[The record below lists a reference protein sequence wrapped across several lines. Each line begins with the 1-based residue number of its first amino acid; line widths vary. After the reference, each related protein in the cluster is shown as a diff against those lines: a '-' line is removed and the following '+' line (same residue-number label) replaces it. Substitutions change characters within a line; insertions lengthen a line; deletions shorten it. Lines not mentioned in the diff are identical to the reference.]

1 MCKMGAADAPA
12 GGGRHALSAQGNP
25 PIMTARSLLAL
36 AATLLVV
43 APAVAQMPA
52 AGAAQ
57 QDPVVARVNGAEL
70 HRSEVLAARQ
80 MLPAQVQQ
88 IPFEQVYP
96 QLLDN
101 LVTNMLAAQAGR
113 KQKLADD
120 PEVKKRLQWAQDQLI
135 EQAYFARYF
144 KSAITD
150 DRIKQRY
157 DQYIKDQKPQD
168 QVNAKHILV
177 KTEDEAKAVI
187 ADLKKGGDFATIAKD
202 KSNDPGT
209 KATGGDLGW
218 FTKDEMVPE
227 FADAA
232 FKLQKGQYTETPVKT
247 QFGYHVILL
256 VDRRTAPPPSMEEAR
271 PQLVTLLQRELLDQ
285 KVKELRASAKIE
297 TFNLDGSKP
306 EALTPAPAAPAA
318 PAGPAKKP

>member
-1 MCKMGAADAPA
+1 M
-12 GGGRHALSAQGNP
+12 
-25 PIMTARSLLAL
+25 
-36 AATLLVV
+36 LLVV
-43 APAVAQMPA
+43 TSAAAQTPAPATGAAP

-57 QDPVVARVNGAEL
+57 QDPVVARVNGTEL

-88 IPFEQVYP
+88 IPFDQVYP
-96 QLLDN
+96 QLLDS
-101 LVTNMLAAQAGR
+101 LVTNLLAAQAGR

-120 PEVKKRLQWAQDQLI
+120 PEVKKRLQWAQDQII
-135 EQAYFARYF
+135 EEVYLGRYIR
-144 KSAITD
+144 SAMTD
-150 DRIKQRY
+150 DRIKARY
-157 DQYIKDQKPQD
+157 DQFVKDQKPQD

-187 ADLKKGGDFATIAKD
+187 ADLKGGGDFAAIAKE

-227 FADAA
+227 FAEAA
-232 FKLQKGQYTETPVKT
+232 FKLQKGQYTDTPVKT
-247 QFGYHVILL
+247 QFGYHVIMLS
-256 VDRRTAPPPSMEEAR
+256 DRRTAPPPTMEEAR
-271 PQLVTLLQRELLDQ
+271 PQVVALLQRELIEQ
-285 KVKELRASAKIE
+285 KVKELRTSAKIE

-306 EALTPAPAAPAA
+306 SATPAPAAPAA
-318 PAGPAKKP
+318 PAKPKP

>member
-1 MCKMGAADAPA
+1 MCKMSAAAPVPA
-12 GGGRHALSAQGNP
+12 SACMQGNP
-25 PIMTARSLLAL
+25 PIMTVRSLIAL
-36 AATLLVV
+36 AAMLLVV
-43 APAVAQMPA
+43 IPAAAQTPAPGAAP

-57 QDPVVARVNGAEL
+57 QDPVVARVNGTEL
-70 HRSEVLAARQ
+70 RRSEVLAARQ

-88 IPFEQVYP
+88 IPFDQVYP
-96 QLLDN
+96 QLLDT
-101 LVTNMLAAQAGR
+101 LVTNLLAAQAGR

-120 PEVKKRLQWAQDQLI
+120 PEVKKRLQWAQDQII
-135 EQAYFARYF
+135 EEVYLSRYIRG
-144 KSAITD
+144 AMTD
-150 DRIKQRY
+150 DRIKARY
-157 DQYIKDQKPQD
+157 DQFLKDQKPQD

-187 ADLKKGGDFATIAKD
+187 ADLKGGGDFAAIAKE

-227 FADAA
+227 FAEAA

-256 VDRRTAPPPSMEEAR
+256 VDRRTAPPPSMDEAR
-271 PQLVTLLQRELLDQ
+271 PQVVALLQRELIEQ
-285 KVKELRASAKIE
+285 KVKELRTGAKIE

-306 EALTPAPAAPAA
+306 SATPAPAAPAA
-318 PAGPAKKP
+318 PAKPKP

>member
-1 MCKMGAADAPA
+1 
-12 GGGRHALSAQGNP
+12 
-25 PIMTARSLLAL
+25 MTVRSLIAL
-36 AATLLVV
+36 AAMLLVV
-43 APAVAQMPA
+43 TPATAQTPAPGAAP

-57 QDPVVARVNGAEL
+57 QDPVVARVNGTEL
-70 HRSEVLAARQ
+70 RRSEVLAARQ

-88 IPFEQVYP
+88 IPFDQVYP
-96 QLLDN
+96 QLLDT
-101 LVTNMLAAQAGR
+101 LVTNLLAAQAGR

-120 PEVKKRLQWAQDQLI
+120 PEVKKRLQWAQDQII
-135 EQAYFARYF
+135 EEVYLSRYIRG
-144 KSAITD
+144 AMTD
-150 DRIKQRY
+150 DRIKARY
-157 DQYIKDQKPQD
+157 DQFLKDQKPQD

-187 ADLKKGGDFATIAKD
+187 ADLKGGGDFAAIAKE

-227 FADAA
+227 FAEAA

-256 VDRRTAPPPSMEEAR
+256 VDRRTAPAPSMEEAR
-271 PQLVTLLQRELLDQ
+271 PQVVALLQRELIEQ
-285 KVKELRASAKIE
+285 KVKELRTGAKIE

-306 EALTPAPAAPAA
+306 SATPAPAAPTA
-318 PAGPAKKP
+318 PAKPKP

>member
-1 MCKMGAADAPA
+1 
-12 GGGRHALSAQGNP
+12 
-25 PIMTARSLLAL
+25 MTVRSLIAL
-36 AATLLVV
+36 AAMLLVV
-43 APAVAQMPA
+43 TSAAAQTPAPATGAAP

-57 QDPVVARVNGAEL
+57 QDPVVARVNGTEL

-88 IPFEQVYP
+88 IPFDQVYP
-96 QLLDN
+96 QLLDS
-101 LVTNMLAAQAGR
+101 LVTNLLAAQAGR

-120 PEVKKRLQWAQDQLI
+120 PEVKKRLQWAQDQII
-135 EQAYFARYF
+135 EEVYLGRYIR
-144 KSAITD
+144 SAMTD
-150 DRIKQRY
+150 DRIKARY
-157 DQYIKDQKPQD
+157 DQFVKDQKPQD

-187 ADLKKGGDFATIAKD
+187 ADLKGGGDFAAIAKE

-227 FADAA
+227 FAEAA
-232 FKLQKGQYTETPVKT
+232 FKLQKGQYTDTPVKT
-247 QFGYHVILL
+247 QFGYHVIMLA
-256 VDRRTAPPPSMEEAR
+256 DRRTAPPPTMEEAR
-271 PQLVTLLQRELLDQ
+271 PQVVALLQRELIEQ
-285 KVKELRASAKIE
+285 KVKELRTSAKIE

-306 EALTPAPAAPAA
+306 SATPAPAAPAA
-318 PAGPAKKP
+318 PAKPKP

>member
-1 MCKMGAADAPA
+1 M
-12 GGGRHALSAQGNP
+12 
-25 PIMTARSLLAL
+25 IVRSLLAL
-36 AATLLVV
+36 AAALVIV
-43 APAVAQMPA
+43 TPAAAQTAAPA

-57 QDPVVARVNGAEL
+57 QDPVVARVNGGEI
-70 HRSEVLAARQ
+70 HRSQVLAARQ

-96 QLLDN
+96 QLLDTM
-101 LVTNMLAAQAGR
+101 VTNMLASQAGR

-120 PEVKKRLQWAQDQLI
+120 PEVKKQMQFAQDQII
-135 EQAYFARYF
+135 EEVYLRRYVL
-144 KSAITD
+144 SAITD
-150 DRIKQRY
+150 DKVKARY
-157 DQYIKDQKPQD
+157 DQFVKEQKPQD

-187 ADLKKGGDFATIAKD
+187 DDLKKGGDFAAIAKE

-247 QFGYHVILL
+247 QFGYHVIML
-256 VDRRTAPPPSMEEAR
+256 VDRRTAPPPTMEEAR
-271 PQLVTLLQRELLDQ
+271 PQVVALLQRELLDA
-285 KVKELRASAKIE
+285 KVKELRTGAKVE
-297 TFNLDGSKP
+297 VFNLDGSKP
-306 EALTPAPAAPAA
+306 TGAPAAAPAA
-318 PAGPAKKP
+318 PKP

>member
-1 MCKMGAADAPA
+1 
-12 GGGRHALSAQGNP
+12 
-25 PIMTARSLLAL
+25 MTVRTLLAL
-36 AATLLVV
+36 AAALAIATPIL
-43 APAVAQMPA
+43 AQAAGQTPAPA
-52 AGAAQ
+52 AGAAAQ
-57 QDPVVARVNGAEL
+57 PDPVVARVNGTEI
-70 HRSEVLAARQ
+70 HRSEVLAARA

-101 LVTNMLAAQAGR
+101 LVSNMLASQAGR

-120 PEVKKRLQWAQDQLI
+120 PEVKKRLQFAQDQII
-135 EQAYFARYF
+135 EEVYLRRYITA
-144 KSAITD
+144 AITD
-150 DRIKQRY
+150 DKVKARY
-157 DQYIKDQKPQD
+157 DQFVKEQKPQD

-187 ADLKKGGDFATIAKD
+187 DDLKKGGDFAAIAKE

-256 VDRRTAPPPSMEEAR
+256 VDRRTAPPPTMEEAR
-271 PQLVTLLQRELLDQ
+271 PQVVALLQRELLDQ
-285 KVKELRASAKIE
+285 KVKELRTSAKIE
-297 TFNLDGSKP
+297 VFNLDGSKP
-306 EALTPAPAAPAA
+306 TGAPAAAPAAPAA
-318 PAGPAKKP
+318 PKP

>member
-1 MCKMGAADAPA
+1 MCKMCAAAPEPA
-12 GGGRHALSAQGNP
+12 SACMQGNP
-25 PIMTARSLLAL
+25 SIMTVRSLIAL
-36 AATLLVV
+36 AAMLLVV
-43 APAVAQMPA
+43 TSAAAQTPAPATGAAP

-57 QDPVVARVNGAEL
+57 QDPVVARVNGTEL

-88 IPFEQVYP
+88 IPFDQVYP
-96 QLLDN
+96 QLLDS
-101 LVTNMLAAQAGR
+101 LVTNLLAAQAGR

-120 PEVKKRLQWAQDQLI
+120 PEVKKRLQWAQDQII
-135 EQAYFARYF
+135 EEVYLGRYIR
-144 KSAITD
+144 SAMTD
-150 DRIKQRY
+150 DRIKARY
-157 DQYIKDQKPQD
+157 DQFVKDQKPQD

-187 ADLKKGGDFATIAKD
+187 TDLKGGGDFAAIAKE

-227 FADAA
+227 FAEAA

-247 QFGYHVILL
+247 QFG
-256 VDRRTAPPPSMEEAR
+256 
-271 PQLVTLLQRELLDQ
+271 
-285 KVKELRASAKIE
+285 
-297 TFNLDGSKP
+297 
-306 EALTPAPAAPAA
+306 
-318 PAGPAKKP
+318 

>member
-1 MCKMGAADAPA
+1 
-12 GGGRHALSAQGNP
+12 
-25 PIMTARSLLAL
+25 MTVRSLIAL
-36 AATLLVV
+36 AATLLFVT
-43 APAVAQMPA
+43 PAVAQA
-52 AGAAQ
+52 QASGAAP

-101 LVTNMLAAQAGR
+101 LVTNLLAAQAGR

-120 PEVKKRLQWAQDQLI
+120 PEVKKRLQWAQDQII
-135 EQAYFARYF
+135 EEVYLSRYIR
-144 KSAITD
+144 SSITD

-157 DQYIKDQKPQD
+157 DQYLKEQKPQD

-177 KTEDEAKAVI
+177 KTEDEAKAII
-187 ADLKKGGDFATIAKD
+187 ADLKKGGDFAAIAKD

-232 FKLQKGQYTETPVKT
+232 FKMQKGQYTETPIKT

-256 VDRRTAPPPSMEEAR
+256 VDRRTAPPPTIEEAR
-271 PQLVTLLQRELLDQ
+271 PQVVALLQRELLDQ
-285 KVKELRASAKIE
+285 KVKELRNGAKIE

-306 EALTPAPAAPAA
+306 APGTPAPAA

>member
-1 MCKMGAADAPA
+1 M
-12 GGGRHALSAQGNP
+12 
-25 PIMTARSLLAL
+25 
-36 AATLLVV
+36 LLVV
-43 APAVAQMPA
+43 TSAAAQTPAPATGAAP

-57 QDPVVARVNGAEL
+57 QDPVVARVNGTEL

-88 IPFEQVYP
+88 IPFDQVYP
-96 QLLDN
+96 QLLDS
-101 LVTNMLAAQAGR
+101 LVTNLLAAQAGR

-120 PEVKKRLQWAQDQLI
+120 PEVKKRLQWAQDQII
-135 EQAYFARYF
+135 EEVYLGRYIR
-144 KSAITD
+144 SAMTD
-150 DRIKQRY
+150 DRIKARY
-157 DQYIKDQKPQD
+157 DQFVKDQKPQD

-187 ADLKKGGDFATIAKD
+187 ADLKGGGYFAAIAKE

-227 FADAA
+227 FAEAA

-247 QFGYHVILL
+247 QFGYHVIML
-256 VDRRTAPPPSMEEAR
+256 VDRRTAPPPTMEEAR
-271 PQLVTLLQRELLDQ
+271 PQVVALLQRELIEQ
-285 KVKELRASAKIE
+285 KVKELRTSAKIE

-306 EALTPAPAAPAA
+306 SATPAPAAPAA
-318 PAGPAKKP
+318 PAKPKP

>member
-1 MCKMGAADAPA
+1 
-12 GGGRHALSAQGNP
+12 
-25 PIMTARSLLAL
+25 MTVRSLLASATML
-36 AATLLVV
+36 LMAA
-43 APAVAQMPA
+43 APTMAQTPA
-52 AGAAQ
+52 AAA
-57 QDPVVARVNGAEL
+57 QDPVVARVNGTEL
-70 HRSEVLAARQ
+70 RRSEVLAARE

-88 IPFEQVYP
+88 MPFEQIYP
-96 QLLDN
+96 QLLDT

-120 PEVKKRLQWAQDQLI
+120 PEVKKRLQWAQDQI
-135 EQAYFARYF
+135 
-144 KSAITD
+144 
-150 DRIKQRY
+150 
-157 DQYIKDQKPQD
+157 IKDQKPQD

-187 ADLKKGGDFATIAKD
+187 ADLKKGADFAAIAKD

-227 FADAA
+227 FAEAA

-256 VDRRTAPPPSMEEAR
+256 VDRRTAPPPSLEEAR
-271 PQLVTLLQRELLDQ
+271 PQVVALLQRELIDQ
-285 KVKELRASAKIE
+285 KVKELRTGAKIE

-306 EALTPAPAAPAA
+306 TAAPAAPAA
-318 PAGPAKKP
+318 PKP

>member
-1 MCKMGAADAPA
+1 MCKMCAAAPEPAPA
-12 GGGRHALSAQGNP
+12 CMQGNP
-25 PIMTARSLLAL
+25 PIMTVRSLLAL
-36 AATLLVV
+36 AAMLLVV
-43 APAVAQMPA
+43 TPAMAQAPAAS
-52 AGAAQ
+52 AAQ
-57 QDPVVARVNGAEL
+57 PDPVVARVNGGEI

-120 PEVKKRLQWAQDQLI
+120 PEVKKRLQWAQDQII
-135 EQAYFARYF
+135 EEVYLSRYIRT
-144 KSAITD
+144 SITD
-150 DRIKQRY
+150 DKIKTRY
-157 DQYIKDQKPQD
+157 DQFLKEQKPQD

-187 ADLKKGGDFATIAKD
+187 ADLQKGGDFAAIAKE

-218 FTKDEMVPE
+218 FTKEEMVPE

-247 QFGYHVILL
+247 QFGYHVIML
-256 VDRRTAPPPSMEEAR
+256 VDRRTAPPPTMEEAR
-271 PQLVTLLQRELLDQ
+271 PQVAALLQRELLDQ
-285 KVKELRASAKIE
+285 KVKELHTGAKIE

-306 EALTPAPAAPAA
+306 TAAPPAAP
-318 PAGPAKKP
+318 KP

>member
-1 MCKMGAADAPA
+1 MTVRSFLAFAA
-12 GGGRHALSAQGNP
+12 ALV
-25 PIMTARSLLAL
+25 IVT
-36 AATLLVV
+36 
-43 APAVAQMPA
+43 PAVAAQTAPA
-52 AGAAQ
+52 PATA
-57 QDPVVARVNGAEL
+57 QDPVVARINGSEI

-96 QLLDN
+96 QLLDT

-120 PEVKKRLQWAQDQLI
+120 PEVKKRMQWAQDQII
-135 EQAYFARYF
+135 EEVYLRRYVTAAISDDKIKARYEQF
-144 KSAITD
+144 VKE
-150 DRIKQRY
+150 
-157 DQYIKDQKPQD
+157 QKPQD

-177 KTEDEAKAVI
+177 KTEDEAKSI
-187 ADLKKGGDFATIAKD
+187 IEDLKKGGDFAAIAKE

-209 KATGGDLGW
+209 KAAGGDLGW

-271 PQLVTLLQRELLDQ
+271 QQVVALLQRELLDR
-285 KVKELRASAKIE
+285 KVKELRTGAKVE
-297 TFNLDGSKP
+297 MFNLDGSKATGAP
-306 EALTPAPAAPAA
+306 AVAPAAP
-318 PAGPAKKP
+318 KP

>member
-1 MCKMGAADAPA
+1 
-12 GGGRHALSAQGNP
+12 
-25 PIMTARSLLAL
+25 MTVRTLLAL
-36 AATLLVV
+36 AAALVIV
-43 APAVAQMPA
+43 TQTAAHAAGQTPAPA
-52 AGAAQ
+52 AGAPA
-57 QDPVVARVNGAEL
+57 QDPVVARVNGTEI
-70 HRSEVLAARQ
+70 HRSEVLAARA

-101 LVTNMLAAQAGR
+101 LVSNMLAAQAGR

-120 PEVKKRLQWAQDQLI
+120 PEVKKRLQFAQDQII
-135 EQAYFARYF
+135 EEVYLRRYITA
-144 KSAITD
+144 AITD
-150 DRIKQRY
+150 DKIKARY
-157 DQYIKDQKPQD
+157 DQFVKEQKPQD

-187 ADLKKGGDFATIAKD
+187 EDLKKGGDFAAIAKE

-209 KATGGDLGW
+209 KASGGDLGW

-256 VDRRTAPPPSMEEAR
+256 VDRRTAPPPTLEEAR
-271 PQLVTLLQRELLDQ
+271 QQVVGLLQRELLDQ
-285 KVKELRASAKIE
+285 KVKELRTGAKIE
-297 TFNLDGSKP
+297 MFNLDGSKP
-306 EALTPAPAAPAA
+306 TGAPSAVAPAAPAA
-318 PAGPAKKP
+318 PKP

>member
-1 MCKMGAADAPA
+1 
-12 GGGRHALSAQGNP
+12 
-25 PIMTARSLLAL
+25 MTVRSLLAL
-36 AATLLVV
+36 AAALLVV
-43 APAVAQMPA
+43 TPAAAQAPA

-101 LVTNMLAAQAGR
+101 LVTNLLASQAGR

-120 PEVKKRLQWAQDQLI
+120 PEVKKRVQWAQDQII
-135 EQAYFARYF
+135 EEVYLSRYMRA
-144 KSAITD
+144 AITD
-150 DRIKQRY
+150 DKIKVRY
-157 DQYIKDQKPQD
+157 DQFLKDQKPQD

-187 ADLKKGGDFATIAKD
+187 ADLKNGGDFAAIAKD

-209 KATGGDLGW
+209 KASGGDLGW

-232 FKLQKGQYTETPVKT
+232 FKLQKGQYTETPIKT
-247 QFGYHVILL
+247 QFGYHVIML
-256 VDRRTAPPPSMEEAR
+256 VDRRTAPPPTMEEAR
-271 PQLVTLLQRELLDQ
+271 PQVVALLQRELLDQ
-285 KVKELRASAKIE
+285 KVKELRTGAKIE

-306 EALTPAPAAPAA
+306 SAAPAA
-318 PAGPAKKP
+318 PAKP

>member
-1 MCKMGAADAPA
+1 
-12 GGGRHALSAQGNP
+12 
-25 PIMTARSLLAL
+25 MTVRSLIAL

-43 APAVAQMPA
+43 TPAFAQTPAVKTPA

-57 QDPVVARVNGAEL
+57 QDPVVARVNGTEL
-70 HRSEVLAARQ
+70 HRSDVLTARQ

-96 QLLDN
+96 QLLDT
-101 LVTNMLAAQAGR
+101 LVTNLLAAQAGR
-113 KQKLADD
+113 KQKLSED
-120 PEVKKRLQWAQDQLI
+120 PEVKKRVQWLQDQVI
-135 EQAYFARYF
+135 EEVYLGRYIRT
-144 KSAITD
+144 AMTD
-150 DRIKQRY
+150 ERIKARY
-157 DQYIKDQKPQD
+157 DQFLKDQKPQD

-187 ADLKKGGDFATIAKD
+187 ADLKNGGDFAAIAKE

-227 FADAA
+227 FAEAA

-256 VDRRTAPPPSMEEAR
+256 VDRRTAPPPTMEEAR
-271 PQLVTLLQRELLDQ
+271 PQVVALLQRELIEQ
-285 KVKELRASAKIE
+285 KVKELRTGAKIE

-306 EALTPAPAAPAA
+306 SATPAPAPAAPSAAA
-318 PAGPAKKP
+318 PKP

>member
-1 MCKMGAADAPA
+1 
-12 GGGRHALSAQGNP
+12 
-25 PIMTARSLLAL
+25 MTARTLLAL
-36 AATLLVV
+36 AAALAIAT
-43 APAVAQMPA
+43 PATAAQTGTPA

-57 QDPVVARVNGAEL
+57 QDPVVARVNGNEI
-70 HRSEVLAARQ
+70 HRSEILAARQ

-96 QLLDN
+96 QLLET

-120 PEVKKRLQWAQDQLI
+120 PEVKKRLQWAQDQII
-135 EQAYFARYF
+135 EEVYLRRYIAA
-144 KSAITD
+144 SITD
-150 DRIKQRY
+150 DKIKTRY
-157 DQYIKDQKPQD
+157 DQFVKEQKPQD

-177 KTEDEAKAVI
+177 KTEEEAKAVI
-187 ADLKKGGDFATIAKD
+187 VDLKNGGDFAAIAKD

-232 FKLQKGQYTETPVKT
+232 FKLKKGEFTQTPVKT
-247 QFGYHVILL
+247 QFGWHVIKLE
-256 VDRRTAPPPSMEEAR
+256 DRRTAKPPTFEQMK
-271 PQLVTLLQRELLDQ
+271 PQLANDMSREIVAER
-285 KVKELRASAKIE
+285 VKELSSTAKIE
-297 TFNLDGSKP
+297 VYNMDGSKP
-306 EALTPAPAAPAA
+306 TAAAPATPNAPAAAPDAGAPTLAPSTKEDAPPTLA
-318 PAGPAKKP
+318 PATKQ

>member
-1 MCKMGAADAPA
+1 
-12 GGGRHALSAQGNP
+12 
-25 PIMTARSLLAL
+25 MTVRSLLAL
-36 AATLLVV
+36 AATLLVLT
-43 APAVAQMPA
+43 PAMAQTPA

-57 QDPVVARVNGAEL
+57 PDPVVARVNGGEIR
-70 HRSEVLAARQ
+70 RSEVLAARQ

-120 PEVKKRLQWAQDQLI
+120 PEVKKLMQRAQDNII
-135 EQAYFARYF
+135 EQVYITRYVQ
-144 KSAITD
+144 SAITD
-150 DRIKQRY
+150 DKIKTRY
-157 DQYIKDQKPQD
+157 DQFLKEQKPQD

-187 ADLKKGGDFATIAKD
+187 ADLKKGGDFAAIAKE

-218 FTKDEMVPE
+218 FTKEEMVPE

-256 VDRRTAPPPSMEEAR
+256 VDRRTAPPPTIEDAR
-271 PQLVTLLQRELLDQ
+271 PQVVALLQRELLEQ
-285 KVKELRASAKIE
+285 KVKELRAGAKIE

-306 EALTPAPAAPAA
+306 TAAPAA
-318 PAGPAKKP
+318 PATPKP

>member
-1 MCKMGAADAPA
+1 
-12 GGGRHALSAQGNP
+12 
-25 PIMTARSLLAL
+25 MTVRSLLAL
-36 AATLLVV
+36 AAALVIV
-43 APAVAQMPA
+43 APAVAQTAPPA

-57 QDPVVARVNGAEL
+57 QDPVVARVNGTEI

-96 QLLDN
+96 QLLDT

-120 PEVKKRLQWAQDQLI
+120 PEVKKRMQWAQDQII
-135 EQAYFARYF
+135 EEVYLRRYITA
-144 KSAITD
+144 AITD
-150 DRIKQRY
+150 DKIKARY
-157 DQYIKDQKPQD
+157 ETYIKEQKPQD

-177 KTEDEAKAVI
+177 KTEDEAKAI
-187 ADLKKGGDFATIAKD
+187 IEDLKKGGDFAAIAKE

-209 KATGGDLGW
+209 KAAGGDLGW

-271 PQLVTLLQRELLDQ
+271 PQVMALLQRELLDQ
-285 KVKELRASAKIE
+285 KVKELRAGAKVE
-297 TFNLDGSKP
+297 EFNFDGSKATGAP
-306 EALTPAPAAPAA
+306 AAVAPAAP
-318 PAGPAKKP
+318 KP

>member
-1 MCKMGAADAPA
+1 
-12 GGGRHALSAQGNP
+12 
-25 PIMTARSLLAL
+25 MTVRSLLASATML
-36 AATLLVV
+36 LMAA
-43 APAVAQMPA
+43 APTMAQTPA
-52 AGAAQ
+52 AAA
-57 QDPVVARVNGAEL
+57 QDPVVARVNGTEL
-70 HRSEVLAARQ
+70 RRSEVLAARE

-88 IPFEQVYP
+88 MPFEQIYP
-96 QLLDN
+96 QLLDT

-120 PEVKKRLQWAQDQLI
+120 PEVKKRLQWAQDQII
-135 EQAYFARYF
+135 EEVYLSRYIRG
-144 KSAITD
+144 AMTD
-150 DRIKQRY
+150 DRIKARY
-157 DQYIKDQKPQD
+157 DQFLKDQKPQD

-187 ADLKKGGDFATIAKD
+187 ADLKKGADFAAIAKD

-227 FADAA
+227 FAEAA

-256 VDRRTAPPPSMEEAR
+256 VDRRTAPPPSLEEAR
-271 PQLVTLLQRELLDQ
+271 PQVVALLQRELIDQ
-285 KVKELRASAKIE
+285 KVKELRTGAKIE

-306 EALTPAPAAPAA
+306 TAAPAAPAA
-318 PAGPAKKP
+318 PKP

>member
-1 MCKMGAADAPA
+1 
-12 GGGRHALSAQGNP
+12 
-25 PIMTARSLLAL
+25 MTVRSLLAL

-43 APAVAQMPA
+43 TPAMAQTPA

-57 QDPVVARVNGAEL
+57 PDPVVARVNGGEIR
-70 HRSEVLAARQ
+70 RSEVLAARQ

-120 PEVKKRLQWAQDQLI
+120 PEVKKLMQRAQDNII
-135 EQAYFARYF
+135 EQVYITRYVQ
-144 KSAITD
+144 SAITD
-150 DRIKQRY
+150 DKIKTRY
-157 DQYIKDQKPQD
+157 DQFLKEQKPQD

-187 ADLKKGGDFATIAKD
+187 ADLKKGGDFAAIAKE

-218 FTKDEMVPE
+218 FTKEEMVPE

-256 VDRRTAPPPSMEEAR
+256 VDRRTAPPPTIEDAR
-271 PQLVTLLQRELLDQ
+271 PQVVALLQRELLEQ
-285 KVKELRASAKIE
+285 KVKELRAGAKIE

-306 EALTPAPAAPAA
+306 TAAPAA
-318 PAGPAKKP
+318 PATPKP

>member
-1 MCKMGAADAPA
+1 MCKMSAAAPEPAPA
-12 GGGRHALSAQGNP
+12 CMQGNP
-25 PIMTARSLLAL
+25 PIMTVRSLLAL
-36 AATLLVV
+36 AAMLLVV
-43 APAVAQMPA
+43 APAAAQTPA
-52 AGAAQ
+52 AGAPAQ
-57 QDPVVARVNGAEL
+57 QDPVVARVNGTEL

-96 QLLDN
+96 QLLDS
-101 LVTNMLAAQAGR
+101 LVTNLLAAQAGR

-120 PEVKKRLQWAQDQLI
+120 PEVKKRLQWAQDQII
-135 EQAYFARYF
+135 EEVYLSRYIRG
-144 KSAITD
+144 AMTD
-150 DRIKQRY
+150 DRIKARY
-157 DQYIKDQKPQD
+157 DQFLKDQKPQD

-177 KTEDEAKAVI
+177 KTEDEAKSVI
-187 ADLKKGGDFATIAKD
+187 ADLKNGGDFAAIAKE

-227 FADAA
+227 FAEVT

-256 VDRRTAPPPSMEEAR
+256 VDRRTAPPPTIEEAR
-271 PQLVTLLQRELLDQ
+271 PQVVALLQRELIEQ
-285 KVKELRASAKIE
+285 KVKELRTSAKIE

-306 EALTPAPAAPAA
+306 TAAAAAPGAPAAPA
-318 PAGPAKKP
+318 KPKP

>member
-1 MCKMGAADAPA
+1 MIV
-12 GGGRHALSAQGNP
+12 R
-25 PIMTARSLLAL
+25 TLLAL
-36 AATLLVV
+36 AAALVIV
-43 APAVAQMPA
+43 TPAVAQTAAPA
-52 AGAAQ
+52 AAA
-57 QDPVVARVNGAEL
+57 QDPVVARVNGTEI

-96 QLLDN
+96 QLLEN
-101 LVTNMLAAQAGR
+101 LVSNMLAAQAGR

-120 PEVKKRLQWAQDQLI
+120 PEVKKRMQLMQDQII
-135 EQAYFARYF
+135 EEVYLRRYITA
-144 KSAITD
+144 SITD
-150 DRIKQRY
+150 DKVKARY
-157 DQYIKDQKPQD
+157 DRFVKEQKPQD

-187 ADLKKGGDFATIAKD
+187 ADLKGGGDFAAIAKE

-256 VDRRTAPPPSMEEAR
+256 VDRRTAPPPTMEEAK
-271 PQLVTLLQRELLDQ
+271 QQVVALLQRELLDQ
-285 KVKELRASAKIE
+285 KVKELRAGAKIE
-297 TFNLDGSKP
+297 MFNLDGSK
-306 EALTPAPAAPAA
+306 ATGTPAVGPAAP
-318 PAGPAKKP
+318 KP

>member
-1 MCKMGAADAPA
+1 
-12 GGGRHALSAQGNP
+12 
-25 PIMTARSLLAL
+25 MTVRSLLAL
-36 AATLLVV
+36 AAALVIV
-43 APAVAQMPA
+43 APAVGQTAAPA
-52 AGAAQ
+52 ANAT
-57 QDPVVARVNGAEL
+57 QDPVVARVNGSEI
-70 HRSEVLAARQ
+70 HRSDVLAARQ

-96 QLLDN
+96 QLLDT
-101 LVTNMLAAQAGR
+101 LVSNMLAAQAGR

-120 PEVKKRLQWAQDQLI
+120 PEVKKRLQWAQDQII
-135 EQAYFARYF
+135 EEVYLRRYIAA
-144 KSAITD
+144 AITED
-150 DRIKQRY
+150 KIKARY
-157 DQYIKDQKPQD
+157 DQFVKEQKPQD

-187 ADLKKGGDFATIAKD
+187 EELKKGGDFAAIAKE

-247 QFGYHVILL
+247 QFGSHVILL
-256 VDRRTAPPPSMEEAR
+256 VDRRTAPPPTMEEAR
-271 PQLVTLLQRELLDQ
+271 PQVVGLLQRELLDQ
-285 KVKELRASAKIE
+285 KVKELRTGAKIE

-306 EALTPAPAAPAA
+306 TAAPAAPAA
-318 PAGPAKKP
+318 PKP

>member
-1 MCKMGAADAPA
+1 MQKEHRRARA
-12 GGGRHALSAQGNP
+12 GVGFMQGNP
-25 PIMTARSLLAL
+25 PIMTVRSLLAL

-43 APAVAQMPA
+43 TPAVAQTPA
-52 AGAAQ
+52 AGAAP
-57 QDPVVARVNGAEL
+57 QDPVVARVNGTEIR
-70 HRSEVLAARQ
+70 RSEVLAARQ

-101 LVTNMLAAQAGR
+101 LVTNLLAAQAGR

-120 PEVKKRLQWAQDQLI
+120 PEVKKRLQWAQDQII
-135 EQAYFARYF
+135 EDVYLTRYIRAALTAE
-144 KSAITD
+144 K
-150 DRIKQRY
+150 IKARY
-157 DQYIKDQKPQD
+157 DQFLTEQKPQD
-168 QVNAKHILV
+168 QVNARHILV

-187 ADLKKGGDFATIAKD
+187 ADLKNGGDFAAIAKE

-227 FADAA
+227 FAEAA
-232 FKLQKGQYTETPVKT
+232 FKLQKGQYTETPIKT

-256 VDRRTAPPPSMEEAR
+256 ADRRTAPPPSMEEAR
-271 PQLVTLLQRELLDQ
+271 PQVVGLLQRELLDQ
-285 KVKELRASAKIE
+285 KVKELRTGAKIE

-306 EALTPAPAAPAA
+306 AATSAPAAPA
-318 PAGPAKKP
+318 KP

>member
-1 MCKMGAADAPA
+1 M
-12 GGGRHALSAQGNP
+12 
-25 PIMTARSLLAL
+25 IVRSLFAL
-36 AATLLVV
+36 AAALLIVT
-43 APAVAQMPA
+43 PAAAQTAAPA

-57 QDPVVARVNGAEL
+57 QDPVVARVNGGEI

-80 MLPAQVQQ
+80 MLPAQVQK

-96 QLLDN
+96 QLLDSM
-101 LVTNMLAAQAGR
+101 VTHLLAAQAGR

-120 PEVKKRLQWAQDQLI
+120 PEVKKRMQWAQDQII
-135 EQAYFARYF
+135 EDVYLTRYIRG
-144 KSAITD
+144 ALTD
-150 DRIKQRY
+150 DKVKARY
-157 DQYIKDQKPQD
+157 DQFVKEQKPQD
-168 QVNAKHILV
+168 QVNAKHILL

-187 ADLKKGGDFATIAKD
+187 ADLKNGGDFAAIAKE

-256 VDRRTAPPPSMEEAR
+256 VDRRTAPPPTLEEAR
-271 PQLVTLLQRELLDQ
+271 PQVEALLQRELLEQ
-285 KVKELRASAKIE
+285 KVKELRTGAKVE
-297 TFNLDGSKP
+297 VFNLDGSKP
-306 EALTPAPAAPAA
+306 TAAPAGAPAAPAA
-318 PAGPAKKP
+318 PKP

>member
-1 MCKMGAADAPA
+1 
-12 GGGRHALSAQGNP
+12 
-25 PIMTARSLLAL
+25 MTVRILLAL
-36 AATLLVV
+36 AAALVV
-43 APAVAQMPA
+43 AAPTMAQTAAAPA
-52 AGAAQ
+52 AAA
-57 QDPVVARVNGAEL
+57 QDPVVARVNGTEI
-70 HRSEVLAARQ
+70 HRSEVLAARA

-101 LVTNMLAAQAGR
+101 LVSNMLAAQAGR

-120 PEVKKRLQWAQDQLI
+120 AEVKKRMQLAQDQII
-135 EQAYFARYF
+135 EEVYLRRYITA
-144 KSAITD
+144 AITD
-150 DRIKQRY
+150 DKIKARY
-157 DQYIKDQKPQD
+157 DQFLKEQKPQD

-187 ADLKKGGDFATIAKD
+187 EELKKGGDFAAIAKE

-256 VDRRTAPPPSMEEAR
+256 VDRRTAPPPTMEEAR
-271 PQLVTLLQRELLDQ
+271 PQVVALLQRELLEQ
-285 KVKELRASAKIE
+285 KVKDLRASAKIE
-297 TFNLDGSKP
+297 EFNLDGSKP
-306 EALTPAPAAPAA
+306 TGAPAATPAAPAA
-318 PAGPAKKP
+318 APKP

>member
-1 MCKMGAADAPA
+1 MTVRSFLAFAA
-12 GGGRHALSAQGNP
+12 ALV
-25 PIMTARSLLAL
+25 IVT
-36 AATLLVV
+36 
-43 APAVAQMPA
+43 PAVAAQTAPAPA
-52 AGAAQ
+52 AA
-57 QDPVVARVNGAEL
+57 QDPVVARINGSEI

-96 QLLDN
+96 QLLDT

-120 PEVKKRLQWAQDQLI
+120 PEVKKRMQWAQDQII
-135 EQAYFARYF
+135 EEVYLRRYVTAAISDDKIKARYEQF
-144 KSAITD
+144 VKE
-150 DRIKQRY
+150 
-157 DQYIKDQKPQD
+157 QKPQD

-177 KTEDEAKAVI
+177 KTEDEAKSI
-187 ADLKKGGDFATIAKD
+187 IEDLKKGGDFAAIAKE

-209 KATGGDLGW
+209 KAAGGDLGW

-271 PQLVTLLQRELLDQ
+271 QQVVALLQRELLDR
-285 KVKELRASAKIE
+285 KVKELRTGAKVE
-297 TFNLDGSKP
+297 MFNLDGSKATGAP
-306 EALTPAPAAPAA
+306 AVAPAAP
-318 PAGPAKKP
+318 KP

>member
-1 MCKMGAADAPA
+1 M
-12 GGGRHALSAQGNP
+12 
-25 PIMTARSLLAL
+25 
-36 AATLLVV
+36 LLVV
-43 APAVAQMPA
+43 TSAAAQTSAPATGAAP

-57 QDPVVARVNGAEL
+57 QDPVVARVNGTEL

-88 IPFEQVYP
+88 IPFDQVYP
-96 QLLDN
+96 QLLDS
-101 LVTNMLAAQAGR
+101 LVTNLLAAQAGR

-120 PEVKKRLQWAQDQLI
+120 PEVKKRLQWAQDQII
-135 EQAYFARYF
+135 EEVYLGRYIR
-144 KSAITD
+144 SAMTD
-150 DRIKQRY
+150 DRIKARY
-157 DQYIKDQKPQD
+157 DQFVKDQKPQD

-187 ADLKKGGDFATIAKD
+187 ADLKGGGDFAAIAKE

-227 FADAA
+227 FAEAA
-232 FKLQKGQYTETPVKT
+232 FKLQKGQYTDTPVKT
-247 QFGYHVILL
+247 QFGYHVIMLA
-256 VDRRTAPPPSMEEAR
+256 DRRTAPPPTMEEAR
-271 PQLVTLLQRELLDQ
+271 PQVVALLQRELIEQ
-285 KVKELRASAKIE
+285 KVKELRTSAKIE

-306 EALTPAPAAPAA
+306 SATPAPAAPAA
-318 PAGPAKKP
+318 PAKPKP

>member
-1 MCKMGAADAPA
+1 M
-12 GGGRHALSAQGNP
+12 
-25 PIMTARSLLAL
+25 IVRSLLAL
-36 AATLLVV
+36 AAALVIV
-43 APAVAQMPA
+43 APVAAQA
-52 AGAAQ
+52 AGAPAAAPAAQ
-57 QDPVVARVNGAEL
+57 PDPVVARVNGTEI
-70 HRSEVLAARQ
+70 HRSEVLAART

-96 QLLDN
+96 QLLDT

-120 PEVKKRLQWAQDQLI
+120 PEVKKRLQWAQDQII
-135 EQAYFARYF
+135 EEVYLRRYI
-144 KSAITD
+144 AATITD
-150 DRIKQRY
+150 DKLKARY
-157 DQYIKDQKPQD
+157 DQFVKEQKPQD

-187 ADLKKGGDFATIAKD
+187 VDLKAGGDFAAIAKE

-256 VDRRTAPPPSMEEAR
+256 VDRRTAPPPSMEESR
-271 PQLVTLLQRELLDQ
+271 PQVVALLQRELLDQ
-285 KVKELRASAKIE
+285 KVKELRTGAKVE
-297 TFNLDGSKP
+297 MFNLDGSKP
-306 EALTPAPAAPAA
+306 TGAPAVTPAAP
-318 PAGPAKKP
+318 KP